1 MRKMAF
7 RISRQARTDIVDIL
21 RFTEVKF
28 GEGARRRY
36 QGLLQTTFLSIAEEP
51 GRVGSAS
58 REELA
63 PGLRS
68 LHLYF
73 CRLEVATDRVIR
85 PRHIVF
91 YRQVDDQ
98 VIEIVRILHD
108 AMEVSMHLQHLHQT

>member
-7 RISRQARTDIVDIL
+7 RISHQARTDIVDIL

-51 GRVGSAS
+51 SRVGSSA
-58 REELA
+58 RDELA

-68 LHLYF
+68 LHLFF

-108 AMEVSMHLQHLHQT
+108 AMEVSLHLQHLHQT